1 MGRLRQDGVRPAR
14 IVTWPS
20 GAGGGHHI
28 GDRPAGAGRH
38 TGRPTGVPASRPADT
53 MTRVE
58 AVELPGGMF
67 LEIPDEPVDLRVAM
81 RDALASGADWREG
94 LGDGTCVG
102 VWLWAQWRPALE
114 PLGCSREDFVELV
127 VASGRSVGE
136 WLSGSQSWPTFAGEL
151 AGRVGRR
158 LLTVG

>member
-1 MGRLRQDGVRPAR
+1 
-14 IVTWPS
+14 
-20 GAGGGHHI
+20 
-28 GDRPAGAGRH
+28 
-38 TGRPTGVPASRPADT
+38 

-67 LEIPDEPVDLRVAM
+67 LEIPHEPVDLRVAM
-81 RDALASGADWREG
+81 HDALASGADWREG

-127 VASGRSVGE
+127 IASGRSVGE
-136 WLSGSQSWPTFAGEL
+136 WLSGSQSWSTFAGEL

-158 LLTVG
+158 LLAVR